1 MNNPT
6 MYFCQFC
13 GNVYH
18 TSSRLNQRKC
28 NFCGHGL
35 YDALKANWLYWTS
48 LRYGETWMDSV
59 LTSKNYF
66 SLFLVYLAQY
76 SKPWLLLANFPVFT
90 CDSIHFR
97 TSKSTEI
104 AVLTFVL
111 QSITE

>member
-48 LRYGETWMDSV
+48 L
-59 LTSKNYF
+59 
-66 SLFLVYLAQY
+66 
-76 SKPWLLLANFPVFT
+76 
-90 CDSIHFR
+90 
-97 TSKSTEI
+97 
-104 AVLTFVL
+104 
-111 QSITE
+111 